1 MAAHDIVVV
10 GASAGGVEA
19 LITLA
24 QGLPADLRAALFVV
38 LHVPPEGRSH
48 LPTILTRKGSLPAAH
63 AVQGEA
69 IRPGRIY
76 VAPPDLHLLVRDGY
90 VELSHGPRENHSRPA
105 IDPLF
110 RSAAR
115 AYGPRVVGVVLS
127 GALGDGAMGLLAITA
142 RGGVTIV
149 QDPDEAL
156 VDSMPRT
163 ALRYTPVDHIL
174 PAARIPDLLARLA
187 DEAVVE
193 KGWQSMSE
201 TDATPPASDA
211 DVVAETPPQIPR
223 DIAAQAHN
231 ERGGETS
238 IYTCPECG
246 GTMWQINRN
255 GLMQFNCHVGH
266 VYSPEHLLGQKAE
279 EIEAA
284 LWACV
289 RMLVEKATLRRQL
302 AERMRVS
309 GLEAQAARIEEE
321 AQLDDHHGQIIRDNL
336 LGTPFTPIV
345 PAVVADEEPRDA
357 AGA

>member
-19 LITLA
+19 LLA
-24 QGLPADLRAALFVV
+24 LVQGLPPGLPAAVFVV
-38 LHVPPEGRSH
+38 LHISPEGRSQ
-48 LPTILTRKGSLPAAH
+48 LPAILVRKGPLHAAH
-63 AVQGEA
+63 AVHGEA
-69 IRPGRIY
+69 IRPGHIY

-90 VELSHGPRENHSRPA
+90 VELSHGPRENRSRPA

-115 AYGPRVVGVVLS
+115 AYGQRVVGVVLS
-127 GALGDGAMGLLAITA
+127 GALGDGAMGLLAVAA
-142 RGGVTIV
+142 RGGITIV

-163 ALRYTPVDHIL
+163 ALRFTPVDYVL
-174 PAARIPDLLARLA
+174 PAARIADLLARLA
-187 DEAVVE
+187 DEPVVE

-201 TDATPPASDA
+201 TDAPSPD
-211 DVVAETPPQIPR
+211 DGGVVAETPPQIPR

-231 ERGGETS
+231 ERGGETT

-266 VYSPEHLLGQKAE
+266 VYSPETLLGQKAE

-302 AERMRVS
+302 AVRLRAS

-336 LGTPFTPIV
+336 LGPPVTV
-345 PAVVADEEPRDA
+345 PLQAAVIDDEPEEA
-357 AGA
+357 